1 MPIERH
7 DIESR
12 EQWLALRLNNVNAS
26 EVAIVCGEGA
36 YGSLAELYAEKKG
49 LRPPRTDTAV
59 LRRGRWGEAS
69 AFEALAEER
78 PEWQIVRA
86 KVYLCDPALRL
97 GATPD
102 GFALAPDREGPG
114 IIQVKTVARSSFRQR
129 WLTDPNDFDGD
140 AAVPGYYVLQT
151 LTEAMLAQ
159 ASWAVVAALVVSEFD
174 MQLRLFDVPRDLEIE
189 GEIVK
194 NVGAFWRDYF
204 DAGIMP
210 EFDPQQDEALIRAL
224 YPREAGST
232 IDLSGDNRAMAAVE
246 EMIEGQAALKR
257 IDANVKAVRT
267 ELAGKLGAHSYGLLA
282 DGRCLSFR
290 QQHRKGYTVE
300 PSSYRVLRVV
310 KPSRGRTTEED
321 EQ

>member
-7 DIESR
+7 NIESR
-12 EQWLALRLNNVNAS
+12 EQWLAMRLNNVNAS

-36 YGSLAELYAEKKG
+36 YASLAELYAEKKG
-49 LRPPRTDTAV
+49 LRPPRDDSAI
-59 LRRGRWGEAS
+59 LRRGRWGEA
-69 AFEALAEER
+69 AVFEALADER
-78 PEWQIVRA
+78 PEWTVVRG

-114 IIQVKTVARSSFRQR
+114 IIQAKVISRTMFRQR
-129 WLTDPNDFDGD
+129 WLIDPDDFDGN
-140 AAVPGYYVLQT
+140 AMVPGYYVLQT

-159 ASWAVVAALVVSEFD
+159 AAWAVVAVLVVSEFD
-174 MQLRLFDVPRDLEIE
+174 MQLRLFDIPRDLVIE

-204 DAGIMP
+204 DPGIMP

-224 YPREAGST
+224 YPRESGST
-232 IDLSGDNRAMAAVE
+232 IDLSGDNRALAAVE

-257 IDANVKAVRT
+257 IGDNVKAVRT
-267 ELAGKLGAHSYGLLA
+267 ELAGKLGAHAYGLLA

-300 PSSYRVLRVV
+300 PSDYRVLRVLAR
-310 KPSRGRTTEED
+310 PRPQSEED